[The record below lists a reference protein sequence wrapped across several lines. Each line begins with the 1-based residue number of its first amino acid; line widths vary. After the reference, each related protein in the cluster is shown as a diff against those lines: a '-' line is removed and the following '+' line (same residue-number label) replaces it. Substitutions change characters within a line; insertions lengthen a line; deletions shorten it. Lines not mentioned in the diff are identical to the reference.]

1 MKQVHAVLYNFIWNS
16 GKDKIK
22 RLKRVSDKKDAG
34 LRMPHTETLIK
45 AQRIMFI
52 KRYLDVHNS
61 TWTVFLD
68 SYLAEFGGAFLTKC
82 NCYFCRGLYGMC
94 SMKSYRITRFCV

>member
-1 MKQVHAVLYNFIWNS
+1 MVEFKLSRPSQSPNSLISLTKEILKQVHAVLYNFIWNS

-22 RLKRVSDKKDAG
+22 RLKRVSDYKDAG
-34 LRMPHTETLIK
+34 LRMPHTEALIK
-45 AQRIMFI
+45 AQRIMCI

-68 SYLAEFGGAFLTKC
+68 SYLAEFGVP
-82 NCYFCRGLYGMC
+82 Y
-94 SMKSYRITRFCV
+94 